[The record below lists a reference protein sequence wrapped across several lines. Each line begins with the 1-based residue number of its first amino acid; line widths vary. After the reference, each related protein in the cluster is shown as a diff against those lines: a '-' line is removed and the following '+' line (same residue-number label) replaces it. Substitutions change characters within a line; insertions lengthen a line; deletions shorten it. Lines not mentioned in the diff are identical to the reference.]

1 MQLDQASA
9 RIAPRTPWQAMD
21 MGTHLYRAWWKP
33 LTLVWLSF
41 SMPVLLL
48 ALWLTVSG
56 HSGYGALLLWWLKPV
71 LERPL
76 LEYCARTLFNQ
87 PVTLPTLWREFHR
100 YALPGLLPWL
110 LWRRIYLTRSFSVP
124 VSQLENQHGH
134 HYRERIRVLHMGQP
148 NRASMLTLL
157 MAHIEFIIS
166 YAFTV
171 LVMMMMPGQYYLS
184 DIDWMLTGT
193 HYATLG
199 LITWYLTLTVLQP
212 LYVAS
217 GFALYLNKRT
227 WLEGW
232 DLELG
237 MRRIGERRRAL
248 TSTTLAVLFLLPVLS
263 LAPAQQARAS
273 NPQQDAIEVVAG
285 PDFMPIEVQEQ
296 WRLRSDNDTME
307 ALPED
312 QQPEWLVDFF
322 KWLFDAGG
330 TRDYSSLPSLA
341 DILRILLWSAVI
353 ALALWTLWYYR
364 HWLAALPVG
373 HQRLRKPVTHIA
385 GLDIRQASLPANLSE
400 SVFAAL
406 DRGDAREA
414 LSLLYRATLSRLA
427 SNGDIPVLAGATETE
442 VLQHCRNTHDDKVG
456 VAILAALTPL
466 WISTAWAH
474 RPPAAEQ
481 IRLLVHQWNSHFA
494 NSPPPQ
500 EPA

>member
-1 MQLDQASA
+1 MRLDHISA

-33 LTLVWLSF
+33 LTLAWLSF
-41 SMPVLLL
+41 SMPILLL
-48 ALWLTVSG
+48 ALWLTLAGYSG
-56 HSGYGALLLWWLKPV
+56 LGALLLWWLKPM

-87 PVTLPTLWREFHR
+87 PVTLRMLWREFHR

-124 VSQLENQHGH
+124 VTQLEHQHGH
-134 HYRERIRVLHMGQP
+134 LYRDRIRVLNMGPP

-166 YAFTV
+166 YAFTM

-184 DIDWMLTGT
+184 DIDWLLTGT
-193 HYATLG
+193 HYAMLG
-199 LITWYLTLTVLQP
+199 LITWYITLTILQP
-212 LYVAS
+212 LYVVS

-237 MRRIGERRRAL
+237 MRQIGQRRRSLTTATLTAL
-248 TSTTLAVLFLLPVLS
+248 CLLPLLA
-263 LAPAQQARAS
+263 LAPVQPAHAG

-285 PDFMPIEVQEQ
+285 PDFMPIEVREK
-296 WRLRSDNDTME
+296 WRLRTDNDTME
-307 ALPED
+307 ALPDD
-312 QQPEWLVDFF
+312 QPPSWLKDFF
-322 KWLFDAGG
+322 EWLFDADG
-330 TRDYSSLPSLA
+330 TRDYNSLPSLA
-341 DILRILLWSAVI
+341 DILRILLWAVVI
-353 ALALWTLWYYR
+353 ALVLWTLWYYR
-364 HWLAALPVG
+364 HWLAALPTG
-373 HQRLRKPVTHIA
+373 RQSLKKPVTHIA
-385 GLDIRQASLPANLSE
+385 GLDIRQASLPSNLAQG
-400 SVFAAL
+400 VLAAL
-406 DRGDAREA
+406 DRGNAREA

-427 SNGDIPVLAGATETE
+427 GKGDIPVLAGATEAE
-442 VLQHCRNTHDDKVG
+442 ILQRCHEMHEDKAG

-474 RPPAAEQ
+474 RPPPAEQ
-481 IRLLVHQWNSHFA
+481 IRSLLQQWTSHFSD
-494 NSPPPQ
+494 NKHKQ
-500 EPA
+500 GPA

>member
-1 MQLDQASA
+1 MRLDQVSA

-56 HSGYGALLLWWLKPV
+56 HSGFGALLLWWLKPV
-71 LERPL
+71 TERPL

-87 PVTLPTLWREFHR
+87 PVTLPALWREFHR

-124 VSQLENQHGH
+124 VSQLENQHGP

-199 LITWYLTLTVLQP
+199 LITWYITLTVLQP

-237 MRRIGERRRAL
+237 MRRIGERRRSL
-248 TSTTLAVLFLLPVLS
+248 TSSTLAVFCLLPILA
-263 LAPAQQARAS
+263 LAPAQQARAG

-307 ALPED
+307 AVPDE
-312 QQPEWLVDFF
+312 QHPEWLVDFSNGCLMLTAPATTAACHH
-322 KWLFDAGG
+322 WRISCVSCCGLRSSHWCCGLCGITG
-330 TRDYSSLPSLA
+330 TGWPRFRPG
-341 DILRILLWSAVI
+341 ISA
-353 ALALWTLWYYR
+353 L
-364 HWLAALPVG
+364 
-373 HQRLRKPVTHIA
+373 K
-385 GLDIRQASLPANLSE
+385 NLSPI
-400 SVFAAL
+400 SPGWIFDRLHCLPIWPKACWPRLIAAMC
-406 DRGDAREA
+406 AR
-414 LSLLYRATLSRLA
+414 
-427 SNGDIPVLAGATETE
+427 
-442 VLQHCRNTHDDKVG
+442 H
-456 VAILAALTPL
+456 
-466 WISTAWAH
+466 
-474 RPPAAEQ
+474 
-481 IRLLVHQWNSHFA
+481 
-494 NSPPPQ
+494 
-500 EPA
+500 

>member
-1 MQLDQASA
+1 MRLDQISA

-48 ALWLTVSG
+48 ALWLTLAGYSG
-56 HSGYGALLLWWLKPV
+56 FGALLLWWLKPM

-87 PVTLPTLWREFHR
+87 QVTLPMLWREFHR

-110 LWRRIYLTRSFSVP
+110 LWRRIYLNRSFSVP
-124 VSQLENQHGH
+124 VTQLEHQQGH
-134 HYRERIRVLHMGQP
+134 RYRDRVRVLNMGPP
-148 NRASMLTLL
+148 NRASMLTLI

-199 LITWYLTLTVLQP
+199 LITWYVTLTILQP

-237 MRRIGERRRAL
+237 MRQIGERRRSL
-248 TSTTLAVLFLLPVLS
+248 TSATLVALCLFPLLA
-263 LAPAQQARAS
+263 LAPAQPAHAS
-273 NPQQDAIEVVAG
+273 DPQQDAIEVVSG
-285 PDFMPIEVQEQ
+285 PDFMPIEVRGK
-296 WRLRSDNDTME
+296 WRLRTDNDTME
-307 ALPED
+307 ALPDD
-312 QQPEWLVDFF
+312 QPPNWLVDFF
-322 KWLFDAGG
+322 KWMFDADG
-330 TRDYSSLPSLA
+330 TRDYNNLPSLA

-353 ALALWTLWYYR
+353 ALTLWTLWYYR
-364 HWLAALPVG
+364 HWLAALPTG
-373 HQRLRKPVTHIA
+373 HQRGKKPVTHIA
-385 GLDIRQASLPANLSE
+385 GLDIRQASLPSNLAQG
-400 SVFAAL
+400 VIAAL
-406 DRGDAREA
+406 DSGNAREA

-427 SNGDIPVLAGATETE
+427 GTGDIHVLAGATETE
-442 VLQHCRNTHDDKVG
+442 VLKRCRDLHEDKTG

-474 RPPAAEQ
+474 RPPPADQ
-481 IRLLVHQWNSHFA
+481 VRLLLQQWTSHFGE
-494 NSPPPQ
+494 SKYRQ
-500 EPA
+500 ETA